1 MARLASRSLD
11 CEPSEIMENKR
22 NKHVAVYLSY
32 FCSDKLGLF
41 FCVDVFPWVFY
52 CWVGTVYNESLLY
65 GVCQATRASCS
76 PPPPPSSALSRRWV
90 IRQSKS
96 ALSMSFASVVVKLLH
111 LRTAHLS
118 VRLHIRSAI
127 HCTLP
132 WTHRDRCNKGAWRG
146 SVRRSAATVV
156 VVIDVN
162 RISIGWKILSLS
174 MRYYKKGGWILY

>member
-1 MARLASRSLD
+1 MTNYV
-11 CEPSEIMENKR
+11 C
-22 NKHVAVYLSY
+22 
-32 FCSDKLGLF
+32 FF
-41 FCVDVFPWVFY
+41 FCVWICSHECFIVELAPYIRSLCCMVFVKQQERAVPLLLLLLQHWV
-52 CWVGTVYNESLLY
+52 VVESS
-65 GVCQATRASCS
+65 GRA
-76 PPPPPSSALSRRWV
+76 
-90 IRQSKS
+90 KS

-156 VVIDVN
+156 VIIDLN
-162 RISIGWKILSLS
+162 RNIISWKILSLS
-174 MRYYKKGGWILY
+174 MRYYKKGGWIL